1 MSCRPLASGF
11 GTPSIVS
18 FLQVR
23 FAGGVLN
30 PLASGQHDK
39 PVFRIP
45 FAFRLS
51 PFIFL
56 ALSAFCLTSCS
67 LNPDMQGRGVTNLQG
82 EWQQDSST
90 IQQKLVTSSSYHI
103 RFDCDSFF
111 VQINSTS
118 KVNYGADSCMRSG
131 HWSEYIK
138 GNYAQKNDTLYLKGL
153 FCNPDFSY
161 KENTDCFRT
170 GPYKEFFKIVHQKDS
185 VIQLSGTS
193 SVIPIQLHLVKRT
206 SCTPKPL

>member
-1 MSCRPLASGF
+1 MLYRSNKKAGIHSLINLCRDCFVPRNDEAKIALR
-11 GTPSIVS
+11 
-18 FLQVR
+18 Q
-23 FAGGVLN
+23 
-30 PLASGQHDK
+30 
-39 PVFRIP
+39 P

-51 PFIFL
+51 PFILLKAFCFL
-56 ALSAFCLTSCS
+56 LSAFCLSSCS
-67 LNPDMQGRGVTNLQG
+67 LNPDMQKRGQASLQG
-82 EWQQDSST
+82 EWLQDSSA
-90 IQQKLVTSSSYHI
+90 IQQKLVTSSTYRI

-111 VQINSTS
+111 VQINNVS
-118 KVNYGADSCMRSG
+118 KVNYGADTCMRSG
-131 HWSEYIK
+131 RWSEYIK

-170 GPYKEFFKIVHQKDS
+170 GPYKEFFKIVNKKDS

-193 SVIPIQLHLVKRT
+193 SVIPIQLHLIKRT